1 MKAAL
6 TPLYHWLP
14 AAAQSSAASLY
25 GYWLRYWRY
34 GAETP
39 KLVQEALERERWPA
53 VRMQAWLE
61 ERQARLLE
69 RAASRVPHYRDLWLH
84 RRIAGDRRSPS
95 RLEHWPLLDKQAV
108 RRNPVAFVADDC
120 DPRRMLVERTSGTTG
135 TPLKIFRSRRT
146 LREAFAIYEA
156 RRRRWYSVGADE
168 PWAFAGGQL
177 VTPRERR
184 QPPFWVWN
192 RGLRQLYVS
201 SYHLAPAQARASLEA
216 IRAHGCVALWGY
228 SSSLAAL
235 AAAATQPLPALR
247 VAVTVAEPLTKL
259 QRSRIERAFGVP
271 VRETYGL
278 VELVAA
284 GGECE
289 AGGMHWFP
297 EFGAVESVDG
307 ELVATGLLDLDMPL
321 IRFKTGDAVAM
332 KSSGP
337 PCACGRTLPL
347 MGAIEGRR
355 DDLFLSLDGRPVGR
369 LSTVI
374 KGDLPIVEA
383 QFVQESRTKV
393 RVIVAPDRGYGQDA
407 EAFVRRALTERL
419 GAMHFE
425 FELVDRVPRGPNGKF
440 RASVSR
446 LRMPPTCEREK
457 AAGC

>member
-6 TPLYHWLP
+6 TSLYHRLP
-14 AAAQSSAASLY
+14 AVAQPAMASLY

-34 GAETP
+34 GPETP
-39 KLVQEALERERWPA
+39 NLVEEALERERWPA
-53 VRMQAWLE
+53 ARMRSWLE
-61 ERQARLLE
+61 ERQALALD
-69 RAASRVPHYRDLWLH
+69 RAARRVPYYRELWSR
-84 RRIAGDRRSPS
+84 RRIAGDRRAWD
-95 RLEHWPLLDKQAV
+95 RLEHWPALDKQTLQV
-108 RRNPVAFVADDC
+108 QPEAFVADGC
-120 DPRRMLVERTSGTTG
+120 SPRRMLVERTSGTTG
-135 TPLKIFRSRRT
+135 TPLTIYRSRRT

-156 RRRRWYSVGADE
+156 RRRRWYGVGPDE

-177 VTPRERR
+177 VAPRERLR
-184 QPPFWVWN
+184 PPFWVWN

-201 SYHLAPAQARASLEA
+201 SYHLAPEQARASLDA
-216 IRAHGCVALWGY
+216 IRAQGCVALWGY

-235 AAAATQPLPALR
+235 AAVARKPLADLR
-247 VAVTVAEPLTKL
+247 VVVTVAEPLTPA
-259 QRSRIERAFGVP
+259 QRKRIRESFGAP

-289 AGGMHWFP
+289 AGRMHWFP

-307 ELVATGLLDLDMPL
+307 ELVATSLLDLDMPL
-321 IRFKTGDAVAM
+321 IRFRTGDSVTAA
-332 KSSGP
+332 GTGA
-337 PCACGRTLPL
+337 CACGRTLPL

-355 DDLFLSLDGRPVGR
+355 DDLFWSVDGRPVGR

-383 QFVQESRTKV
+383 QFVQESRTHV
-393 RVIVAPDRGYGQDA
+393 RVLVAPDRGYGADA

-419 GAMHFE
+419 GAMRFE

-440 RASVSR
+440 RASVSK
-446 LRMPPTCEREK
+446 LRIPPTLEREK